1 MSILLLSS
9 DSLIIFFSSYWVLVN
24 IYGKKITVSM
34 FTLLTR
40 ILAIK
45 LFSFYLV
52 FMSLD
57 AGRMTVNVK
66 QPHSLLS
73 TDVLLVLDII
83 CEILLKETK
92 IHAGLSVTLP
102 EKNDENMSCK

>member
-1 MSILLLSS
+1 M
-9 DSLIIFFSSYWVLVN
+9 
-24 IYGKKITVSM
+24 
-34 FTLLTR
+34 LTR

-73 TDVLLVLDII
+73 TDVLLVQIFRNLT
-83 CEILLKETK
+83 EGNK